1 MSKQVVLIRGINV
14 GGNKKVDMA
23 GLRAMLVGLGYA
35 DAKTLLNSGNVVF
48 EAAKKP
54 TAASI
59 EKAIKATFGFDV
71 AIILRTAAEFA
82 KVAAADPFGKV
93 ATEGSRYFVGF
104 LDKPLAAGALA
115 GLDLAAYEPELL
127 HVAKREVY
135 TWLPSGL
142 IDSPLMKELTDKK
155 LGVTATWRNWNTVT
169 KLLALASN

>member
-1 MSKQVVLIRGINV
+1 MSKHVALLRGINV
-14 GGNKKVDMA
+14 GGNKKVDMT
-23 GLRAMLVGLGYA
+23 GLRALLAELGYA

-48 EAAKKP
+48 EAAAKP
-54 TAASI
+54 TAGEI
-59 EKAIKATFGFDV
+59 EKAIKATYGFDV
-71 AIILRTAAEFA
+71 AVILRGAAELA

-115 GLDLAAYEPELL
+115 GLDPAAYEPELL

-142 IDSPLMKELTDKK
+142 IDSPLMKELADKK
-155 LGVTATWRNWNTVT
+155 PGVAATWRNWNTVT
-169 KLLALASN
+169 KLLALAG